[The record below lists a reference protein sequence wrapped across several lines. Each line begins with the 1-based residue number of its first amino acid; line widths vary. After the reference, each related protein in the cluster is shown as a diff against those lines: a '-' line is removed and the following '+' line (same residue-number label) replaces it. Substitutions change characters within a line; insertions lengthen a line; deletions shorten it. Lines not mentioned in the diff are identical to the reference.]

1 MRRLGSLL
9 ALLLAATSTVVLS
22 AAPANAY
29 QVNVQITGAGQV
41 VEKTDAGELG
51 TCIAPGNTPTGTV
64 GASCTAGTTSGDYG
78 WGWVVRY
85 EAIASS
91 GYRFSHW
98 QSIGGAPLYC
108 DGSNNSTTY
117 SGTACQFATFNN
129 HAIQAVFVDDTAPA
143 MSSLNGPNQAV
154 NGPAT
159 FTFGAQADP
168 TLMGFECRVANV
180 HDWQSCSS
188 GRSEDPALSG
198 SYTMEVRAVDSS
210 NNRSSISTWN
220 WTVDKVAPVTTVTR
234 APSGTVASTSATFE
248 FTSNESATFSCS
260 LNAVVLTTCT
270 SPKTLTGLSQ
280 GTHTFSVRARD
291 DAGNNSALVTRTWT
305 VDTVAPETDLTGGPA
320 AGTKVAS
327 SSASFGLTATGGA
340 SSFACTLDGAPQ
352 PCSATTN
359 LTDLSQG
366 THTFTAAAVDS
377 VGNTDASPATR
388 TWTVD
393 TTRPVVRSFGPSGTG
408 ISRTANMSAKF
419 SEAMQ
424 DGTVRPAF
432 QLTLNGTKVAA
443 TVSYKVTATG
453 KYVATLDPK
462 LTLKPRK
469 TYKVALKS
477 SALDAVGNA
486 LVAKSWTFTTKG

>member
-9 ALLLAATSTVVLS
+9 ALLLAATSTVVLT

-117 SGTACQFATFNN
+117 SGAACQFATYNN

-143 MSSLNGPNQAV
+143 MSSLSGPVQAV
-154 NGPAT
+154 NGATT
-159 FTFGAQADP
+159 FTFSAASDP
-168 TLMGFECRVANV
+168 TFRRFECRVV
-180 HDWQSCSS
+180 GDPEWEVCSS
-188 GRSEDPALSG
+188 GHQENPTLSG
-198 SYTMEVRAVDSS
+198 PYTFQVRAVDWSGNFSPVS
-210 NNRSSISTWN
+210 NWN
-220 WTVDKVAPVTTVTR
+220 WTVDKVAPVTTMTS
-234 APSGTVASTSATFE
+234 APSGTVASTSATFA
-248 FTSNESATFSCS
+248 FTSNEPGTFSCVF
-260 LNAVVLTTCT
+260 NAVSTPCT
-270 SPKTLTGLSQ
+270 SPTTLLGLGQ
-280 GTHTFSVRARD
+280 GTQTFQVVARD
-291 DAGNNSALVTRTWT
+291 VAGNNSPVVTRTWT
-305 VDTVAPETDLTGGPA
+305 VDTVAPETTLTGGPTE
-320 AGTKVAS
+320 GTTVATA
-327 SSASFGLTATGGA
+327 SASFGLTSTDGTA
-340 SSFACTLDGAPQ
+340 FRCTLDGAPM
-352 PCSATTN
+352 PCTATTE
-359 LTDLSQG
+359 LTELGHGS
-366 THTFTAAAVDS
+366 HTFTAAAVDA
-377 VGNTDASPATR
+377 VGNSDLTPAAR

-393 TTRPVVRSFGPSGTG
+393 STRPVVSAFGPSGTG
-408 ISRTANMSAKF
+408 ISRTANVSAKF

-424 DGTVRPAF
+424 GDTVRPAF
-432 QLTLNGTKVAA
+432 LLTLSGTKVAA
-443 TVSYKVTATG
+443 TVTYKLTATG

-486 LVAKSWTFTTKG
+486 LVAKSWTFTTRG